1 MQPLVARCLLIGT
14 SLVLVAVGV
23 VAPLTG
29 LARTILLVAAACCAV
44 LDVLLV
50 RSARAGD
57 GSSAAV
63 VLGPPPTPASP
74 HPDDEPSGIVNRAAP
89 EPAPHTVTFGTGP
102 DGHAVELPV
111 GSVRAHVVV
120 VGTGA
125 LAHAVYRALAVQV
138 LAIVEQDAA
147 VVRSAAA
154 PDLEDLDGFVIRAD
168 PPRNTSSREGA
179 RAPAPASARPT
190 SVWAPEPPTAPSSPR
205 LPPGTAVLAA
215 DPHASTPTTL
225 VLVPGL
231 SLLPRRF
238 DVVVEVTRYG
248 CTVRRRDDSRDDRR
262 GVPIAPALPQI
273 DLT

>member
-1 MQPLVARCLLIGT
+1 MQPIVARCLLIGT
-14 SLVLVAVGV
+14 SVALVAVGV

-29 LARTILLVAAACCAV
+29 LARTILLGAAACCAV

-50 RSARAGD
+50 RAARAGD
-57 GSSAAV
+57 GSSSAV
-63 VLGPPPTPASP
+63 VLGPPPTTAPP
-74 HPDDEPSGIVNRAAP
+74 HPDDEPSGIVSGAAP
-89 EPAPHTVTFGTGP
+89 APAPHTVTFGTGP

-111 GSVRAHVVV
+111 GSVRTHVVV
-120 VGTGA
+120 VGSGA

-138 LAIVEQDAA
+138 LAAVEQDAA

-154 PDLEDLDGFVIRAD
+154 PDVEDLDGFVTSTD
-168 PPRNTSSREGA
+168 PLRDTAKREGA
-179 RAPAPASARPT
+179 PGPAPASARPT
-190 SVWAPEPPTAPSSPR
+190 SVWAPEPPAAPTTPR
-205 LPPGTAVLAA
+205 LSPGTAVLAV
-215 DPHASTPTTL
+215 DPHGSTPTTL

-231 SLLPRRF
+231 SQLPRRF

-248 CTVRRRDDSRDDRR
+248 CTVRRRDDPR

>member
-1 MQPLVARCLLIGT
+1 V
-14 SLVLVAVGV
+14 S
-23 VAPLTG
+23 
-29 LARTILLVAAACCAV
+29 
-44 LDVLLV
+44 
-50 RSARAGD
+50 
-57 GSSAAV
+57 
-63 VLGPPPTPASP
+63 
-74 HPDDEPSGIVNRAAP
+74 RAASA
-89 EPAPHTVTFGTGP
+89 PAPHTVTFGTGP

-111 GSVRAHVVV
+111 GSVRTHVVV

-125 LAHAVYRALAVQV
+125 LAHAVYLALAVQV
-138 LAIVEQDAA
+138 LAIVDQDAA

-154 PDLEDLDGFVIRAD
+154 PDLDDLDGFVTRAD

-179 RAPAPASARPT
+179 RAPAPARPT
-190 SVWAPEPPTAPSSPR
+190 SVWAPEPPAAPTNPH

-215 DPHASTPTTL
+215 DPHTSTPTTL

-248 CTVRRRDDSRDDRR
+248 CTVRRRDDPR